1 MYCPKCG
8 VQNDDNASVCV
19 SCGYVLNN
27 NSNINNNGVNTN
39 ATTNQYSN
47 QSSNNQMTGSVPSYL
62 AFSILTTLFCCLPT
76 GIVGI
81 VYSSQVDSKLR
92 NGDMNGAMDSSKKAK
107 IWCWV
112 SFGVGI
118 AWILLC
124 ILFVFGVFGAL
135 GYSLYEMGY

>member
-27 NSNINNNGVNTN
+27 NSNINNNGINTN
-39 ATTNQYSN
+39 VNSDQHSN
-47 QSSNNQMTGSVPSYL
+47 QSSNTNMIGSVPSYL
-62 AFSILTTLFCCLPT
+62 AFSIITTLLCCLPT

-112 SFGVGI
+112 SFGLGI
-118 AWILLC
+118 AWWIIIAIITLSFLGL
-124 ILFVFGVFGAL
+124 I
-135 GYSLYEMGY
+135 GYSIREYGY